1 MSRKERFL
9 LRSFGQHPPEDT
21 QTGVVEGTRT
31 EENKET
37 KCETLYEFLYNGVY
51 TERNIIVAQYT
62 EATDIF
68 CEKQTDISTG
78 VRRIHLQYVSAARSH
93 CPL

>member
-1 MSRKERFL
+1 MPRKERFL
-9 LRSFGQHPPEDT
+9 PRSFGQHPPEDT
-21 QTGVVEGTRT
+21 QTGVVEGTST

-37 KCETLYEFLYNGVY
+37 KCETLYEILYDGVY
-51 TERNIIVAQYT
+51 TERNIIVTQYT

-68 CEKQTDISTG
+68 CKKRTHISTG
-78 VRRIHLQYVSAARSH
+78 VRRIHLRYVSAARSH